1 MPPQSSTNWGNSV
14 PWMQMVTLA
23 VLMGALLG
31 TIAVPAFAH
40 SELEASTPASNARLN
55 KPPANISLQF
65 NQEISPQFVHV
76 SLSVDGEES
85 RPLATSVNGRLVVAN
100 VPGTLGPERVQGPV
114 PWLVGYRVVSEDGHP
129 ISGEVRFQ
137 APVPT
142 DASTVTAAP
151 PVPSPVPT
159 PEEQPTPSS
168 DAAHSTPP
176 DAGSDTDGKAI
187 LSTLVVG
194 GLATAVALGSA
205 AWRTRARRDS
215 AEK

>member
-1 MPPQSSTNWGNSV
+1 ML
-14 PWMQMVTLA
+14 TLA
-23 VLMGALLG
+23 VLLGALLG

-40 SELEASTPASNARLN
+40 SELEASTPASNARLA
-55 KPPANISLQF
+55 KPPEDINLQF
-65 NQEISPQFVHV
+65 NQEISPQFVDV
-76 SLSVDGEES
+76 SLSVDGGEP
-85 RPLATSVNGRLVVAN
+85 RPLATSVNGRSVVAK
-100 VPGTLGPERVQGPV
+100 VPGTLGTERVQGPAS
-114 PWLVGYRVVSEDGHP
+114 WLVGYRVVSEDGHP

-142 DASTVTAAP
+142 DVSTVTAAP

-176 DAGSDTDGKAI
+176 DAGSDTVGNPI

-205 AWRTRARRDS
+205 TWRTRARSDS
-215 AEK
+215 TEK